1 MFKFATRIWVLI
13 LAVSFVLSLGLNAAV
28 VGIASVGT
36 VVAGIYDAVTGTT
49 SAYTDTKER
58 ALRSERKIAE
68 LDLEKTRL
76 QSEVGGLL
84 EQRDRAV
91 RRAGE
96 LFDQVEAGKA
106 DNARLT
112 DKIIE
117 NEARISG
124 LEDDIRAKDRKI
136 SVLTEDVKKP
146 RKVVYRGTQ
155 KTVSEAILDTNKR
168 IARRTV
174 SAATRNASSVVA
186 ESIPYFGIAVML
198 AVTAADLN
206 DSCNTI
212 KDLHALDVAIDP
224 NKAFS
229 PDDSEICGLKVPTPE
244 ETWEQVKNGSAEAWD
259 QAREYLPSLPEYS
272 LPAWND
278 VSLWP

>member
-13 LAVSFVLSLGLNAAV
+13 LAVAFVLSLGLNAAV
-28 VGIASVGT
+28 VGIASVGA
-36 VVAGIYDAVTGTT
+36 VVAGIYDTVTGTT
-49 SAYTDTKER
+49 SAYTATKER
-58 ALRSERKIAE
+58 ALRSERKIDELVAE
-68 LDLEKTRL
+68 RTRL
-76 QSEVGGLL
+76 QTEAAELL
-84 EQRDRAV
+84 EERDRAV
-91 RRAGE
+91 RRSSE
-96 LFDQVEAGKA
+96 LFEQVEARKA
-106 DNARLT
+106 DNDKLT
-112 DKIIE
+112 DKIIK
-117 NEARISG
+117 NEARISN
-124 LEDDIRAKDRKI
+124 LEDDIRTKDRKI
-136 SVLTEDVKKP
+136 RTLTEDIKKP
-146 RKVVYRGTQ
+146 KKVVYRGTQ
-155 KTVSEAILDTNKR
+155 ITVSDAILDTNKR

-229 PDDSEICGLKVPTPE
+229 TDDSDICGLRVPTPE

>member
-13 LAVSFVLSLGLNAAV
+13 LAVSVVLSLGLNAAV

-49 SAYTDTKER
+49 SAYTEL
-58 ALRSERKIAE
+58 ASNRS
-68 LDLEKTRL
+68 RL
-76 QSEVGGLL
+76 QSEVGDLL
-84 EQRDRAV
+84 EERDRAV

-96 LFDQVEAGKA
+96 LFEQVEAGKA

-117 NEARISG
+117 NEARISD